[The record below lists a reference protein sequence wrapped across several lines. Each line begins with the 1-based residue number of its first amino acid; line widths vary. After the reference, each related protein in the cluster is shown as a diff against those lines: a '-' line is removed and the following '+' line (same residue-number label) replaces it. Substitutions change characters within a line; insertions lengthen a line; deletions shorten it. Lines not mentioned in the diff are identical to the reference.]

1 MKLQQL
7 RYLCEVARQ
16 GLNVSAAAERL
27 HTSQPGVS
35 KAIRQ
40 LETELGIEVYVRNG
54 KRVTGITSP
63 GRTVLAIAER
73 ILREAANLKRA
84 GEDFVNESSGTLT
97 IATTHTQAR
106 YALPKVVKRFRA
118 RYPEVALAI
127 HQGNPTQVS
136 EHVLGGEAD
145 FGIATEALANYPELV
160 TLPCYQWNRVVVVPP
175 RHALLRAQPLTLE
188 AIAGHPVITY
198 DFAFTG
204 RSQTDKAFAQR
215 GLAPNIV
222 LTAIDADVIKSYVE
236 LGMGVGIVARMAFD
250 ARRDRTLRAIDASHL
265 FESSTTRLAIRAG
278 SWLRGYAYEFIEM
291 FAPQLARKTVEAAV
305 MGARGSDYEL

>member
-16 GLNVSAAAERL
+16 GLNVSAAAQRL

-40 LETELGIEVYVRNG
+40 LETELGVEVYVRNG
-54 KRVTGITSP
+54 KRVTGITDP
-63 GRTVLAIAER
+63 GRTVLEIAGR

-84 GEDFVNESSGTLT
+84 GEEFVNESSGTLT

-106 YALPKVVKRFRA
+106 YALPMVVKRFRA
-118 RYPEVALAI
+118 RYPNVALAI

-136 EHVLGGEAD
+136 EQVVNGEAE
-145 FGIATEALANYPELV
+145 FGIATESLANYRELV

-175 RHALLRAQPLTLE
+175 GHRLLRVRPLTLE
-188 AIAGHPVITY
+188 AIATHPVITY

-215 GLAPNIV
+215 ALAPNIV

-265 FESSTTRLAIRAG
+265 FESSTTRLGIRSG
-278 SWLRGYAYEFIEM
+278 SWLRGYAYDFIEM
-291 FAPQLARKTVEAAV
+291 FAPQLARATVEATV
-305 MGARGSDYEL
+305 LGTRGSDYEL

>member
-16 GLNVSAAAERL
+16 GLNVSTAAERL

-40 LETELGIEVYVRNG
+40 LETELGVDVYVRNG
-54 KRVTGITSP
+54 KRVTGVTKP
-63 GRTVLAIAER
+63 GRTVLEIAER

-84 GEDFVNESSGTLT
+84 GEEFVNEASGTLT

-106 YALPKVVKRFRA
+106 YTLPKVVKRFRA
-118 RYPEVALAI
+118 RYPKVALTI

-136 EHVLGGEAD
+136 EQVLRGEAE
-145 FGIATEALANYPELV
+145 FGIATEAIANYPELV

-175 RHALLRAQPLTLE
+175 RHPLLRLRPLTLE
-188 AIAGHPVITY
+188 AIAGYPIITY

-250 ARRDRTLRAIDASHL
+250 SRRDRTLRAIDASHL
-265 FESSTTRLAIRAG
+265 FETSTTRLGIRAG
-278 SWLRGYAYEFIEM
+278 SWLRGFAYEFIEM

-305 MGARGSDYEL
+305 MGARGSAYEL

>member
-16 GLNVSAAAERL
+16 GLNVSAAATRL

-40 LETELGIEVYVRNG
+40 LELELGVDVYVRNG
-54 KRVTGITSP
+54 KRVTGVTGP
-63 GRTVLAIAER
+63 GQTVLEIAER

-84 GEDFVNESSGTLT
+84 GEEFVNESSGTLT

-106 YALPKVVKRFRA
+106 YSLPKVVKLFRA
-118 RYPEVALAI
+118 RYPEVKLAI
-127 HQGNPTQVS
+127 RQGNPTQVS
-136 EHVLGGEAD
+136 EQVLRGEAD
-145 FGIATEALANYPELV
+145 FGIATEAIATYPELV
-160 TLPCYQWNRVVVVPP
+160 TLPCYQWNRVVVVPA
-175 RHALLRAQPLTLE
+175 RHPLLRVQPLTLE
-188 AIAGHPVITY
+188 AIAAHPVVTY

-215 GLAPNIV
+215 GLAPNVV

-250 ARRDRTLRAIDASHL
+250 PRRDRTLRAIDASHL
-265 FESSTTRLAIRAG
+265 FETSTTRLGVRAG

-291 FAPQLARKTVEAAV
+291 FAPQLGRKAVEAAV
-305 MGARGSDYEL
+305 MGKRGSAYEL

>member
-7 RYLCEVARQ
+7 RFLCEVARQ
-16 GLNVSAAAERL
+16 GLNVSLAAQRL

-40 LETELGIEVYVRNG
+40 LETELGVQVYVRNG
-54 KRVTGITSP
+54 KRVTGVTGP
-63 GRTVLAIAER
+63 GRTVLEIAER

-84 GEDFVNESSGTLT
+84 GEDFVNQSSGTLT

-118 RYPEVALAI
+118 RYPKVALAI

-136 EHVLGGEAD
+136 EQVLNGEAE
-145 FGIATEALANYPELV
+145 FGIATEALANYAELV

-175 RHALLRAQPLTLE
+175 RHPLLRLRPLTLE
-188 AIAGHPVITY
+188 AIAQHPVITY

-204 RSQTDKAFAQR
+204 RAQTDKAFAQR

-265 FESSTTRLAIRAG
+265 FETSTTRLAIRAG
-278 SWLRGYAYEFIEM
+278 SWLRGYAYDFIEM
-291 FAPQLARKTVEAAV
+291 FAPQLVRKTVEASV
-305 MGARGSDYEL
+305 MGARGSAYEL